1 MRQGIEIVDSGVS
14 ATSSAPTH
22 RRDTNDL
29 EANFAN
35 EIDHEMAAIHDG
47 ARARNAAPPF
57 THVDSKG
64 EAGFADDV
72 SSLQPTVDEAPSTDV
87 EQYAAGGGLSAIQE
101 DDDYPYLRRRN
112 WLIVVML
119 CVFLAL
125 TIAIGAGVGLA
136 VKKSPNG
143 AAGSEDVPSP
153 PLASPLGGELGSS
166 GGAQDAVPPDDLF
179 SNQSP
184 SGEEAAVIDLFE
196 DSAEPTAA
204 PSTSG
209 PTSTAP
215 TSLKVT
221 PFPSPAPIE
230 FSSVEPTGRPTDPVS
245 SMLPLIH
252 GSFMESEKTYMTDA
266 LFHLAFCCVA

>member
-87 EQYAAGGGLSAIQE
+87 EQYAGGGLSAIHE
-101 DDDYPYLRRRN
+101 EVDYPYLRRRN

-125 TIAIGAGVGLA
+125 TITIGAGVGLA
-136 VKKSPNG
+136 VKKSPSPNG

-166 GGAQDAVPPDDLF
+166 GGAQDAVPPEDLF
-179 SNQSP
+179 SD
-184 SGEEAAVIDLFE
+184 EEAVAMVPLD
-196 DSAEPTAA
+196 DSSEPTAA

-230 FSSVEPTGRPTDPVS
+230 FSSVEPTRRPTDPVS
-245 SMLPLIH
+245 LMLPLIH
-252 GSFMESEKTYMTDA
+252 CSFMESEKTYMTDA
-266 LFHLAFCCVA
+266 LFHLAPFRPA